1 MCTQMCNYDPCNA
14 ELEAQPNSAICPMCR
29 NIMKKQPAEHR
40 YRLFSNSV
48 VLSENIIVN
57 QIDTQHLNTY
67 AENAQMDP
75 YTPESNESHSP
86 YPELR
91 STTTS
96 ASSNSCKNEQSMDIL
111 NEDNE
116 EQYSG
121 QYAKVNVNANA
132 NDDLF
137 SLQSV
142 HPITKKQSRN
152 SVTPVQLKS
161 RLEDLQR
168 MHTSERSEVAVRKG
182 DVNNIDAM
190 CTPKSLSNSPN
201 RNPSIFSMCCT
212 IH

>member
-1 MCTQMCNYDPCNA
+1 MCSQAYNHDSCSA
-14 ELEAQPNSAICPMCR
+14 EHEAPHESAICPMCR
-29 NIMKKQPAEHR
+29 NLMKRQPAEHR

-48 VLSENIIVN
+48 VLSDNIIVN
-57 QIDTQHLNTY
+57 KMDTQHLNTY
-67 AENAQMDP
+67 VESSHMDP

-96 ASSNSCKNEQSMDIL
+96 ASSNSCKNEPVMDVL
-111 NEDNE
+111 SE
-116 EQYSG
+116 ELDK
-121 QYAKVNVNANA
+121 QYANVNANA

-137 SLQSV
+137 SV
-142 HPITKKQSRN
+142 HPLAKQQSRN

-168 MHTSERSEVAVRKG
+168 LHTSERSEVAVGKG
-182 DVNNIDAM
+182 DVNNVDAI
-190 CTPKSLSNSPN
+190 CTPKSLSNSAN